1 MFLRILKIFGIVLGV
16 LLLLG
21 VGGFFYLSE
30 PDVPR
35 EELIAK
41 YGQSPSAFVTLPS
54 GAVAHYRDQGRADG
68 PPLLL
73 LHGSNASLHTW
84 EPWAKI
90 LGDQFRIISVDL
102 PGHGLTGRV
111 PGDDYSQQAMARF
124 VDQFASAIG
133 LTRFAI
139 GGNSMGGGVAAR
151 FAIMLPERVTRLILV
166 DAGGVR
172 WPGDSQIPFVFRL
185 AQTPIVR
192 DLMLHVTPRF
202 VFEENLR
209 GAFGKDEVIDDAMID
224 RYFELARMPGSRE
237 ATLIRLNTQRDFYVG
252 EHLDEI
258 RAPTLILWGRDDS
271 WTPLAMGETYK
282 AGIARSELIVFD
294 GVGHIPMEEVPEE
307 SAAAVRAFLGR

>member
-1 MFLRILKIFGIVLGV
+1 MFMRILKIFGAVLGV
-16 LLLLG
+16 ILLLG

-35 EELIAK
+35 EELIAR

-68 PPLLL
+68 TPLLL

-111 PGDDYSQQAMARF
+111 PGDDYSQLAMARF

-166 DAGGVR
+166 DAGGVK
-172 WPGDSQIPFVFRL
+172 WPGDSQLPLVFRL

-209 GAFGKDEVIDDAMID
+209 GAFGKDEVINDAMID

-237 ATLIRLNTQRDFYVG
+237 ATLIRLNTPRDYYVG

-258 RAPTLILWGRDDS
+258 RAPTLILWGREDT
-271 WTPLAMGETYK
+271 WTPLSMGETYK
-282 AGIARSELIVFD
+282 AGIARSEMIVFD

-307 SAAAVRAFLGR
+307 SAATVRAFLGR